1 MKSKV
6 ELHLCVWLYMCR
18 PWRSSLARDN
28 KGQVFPSRVPI
39 SRSRSLW
46 RPFLESWECWIHDQE
61 ISRFPKPVRATV
73 LKDISVVLVEA
84 VERPVFPPEDAAL
97 RTGCFQPLDSASF
110 LWAVPDTRCQS
121 LFSLSSVYLEWPCSR
136 GWPFLSS
143 DVLISW
149 IKLCSWSQSS
159 G

>member
-1 MKSKV
+1 MKRKV
-6 ELHLCVWLYMCR
+6 ALHLCVWLYMCGL
-18 PWRSSLARDN
+18 WRSSWACDN

-39 SRSRSLW
+39 SRSRCLQ
-46 RPFLESWECWIHDQE
+46 RPFLGSWEWIHDQE
-61 ISRFPKPVRATV
+61 ISRLPEPVRATV
-73 LKDISVVLVEA
+73 LKDVSVILMEA
-84 VERPVFPPEDAAL
+84 VERPVLPPEDAAL
-97 RTGCFQPLDSASF
+97 RTGCFQLLDSASF

-136 GWPFLSS
+136 GWPFLSL

>member
-6 ELHLCVWLYMCR
+6 ELHLCVWLYMCG
-18 PWRSSLARDN
+18 PWRSSWACEI

-39 SRSRSLW
+39 SRSRCLR
-46 RPFLESWECWIHDQE
+46 RPFLGSWECWIHDQE
-61 ISRFPKPVRATV
+61 ISRFPEPVRATA
-73 LKDISVVLVEA
+73 LKDVSVEA
-84 VERPVFPPEDAAL
+84 VDAAL
-97 RTGCFQPLDSASF
+97 RTGCFQLLDSASF
-110 LWAVPDTRCQS
+110 LWARPDTRCQS
-121 LFSLSSVYLEWPCSR
+121 LFSLSSVYLEWPWSR